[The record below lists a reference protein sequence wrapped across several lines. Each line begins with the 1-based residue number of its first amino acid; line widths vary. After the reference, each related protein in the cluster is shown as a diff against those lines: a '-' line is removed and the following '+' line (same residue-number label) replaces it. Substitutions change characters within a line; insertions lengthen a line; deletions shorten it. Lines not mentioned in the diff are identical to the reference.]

1 MKKILLLG
9 NTGQLGWELCRTL
22 APMGE
27 VFSLDYPQVDFTQ
40 PEKIR
45 QLVLKWQP
53 DIVVNAV
60 AYTNVD
66 KAESELGLARVVNA
80 TTPGV
85 LAEASQMIGALF
97 VHFSTDYVFDG
108 ALGRPYLEE
117 DPTRPLNA
125 YGQTKLEGEEL
136 VLQASGSSLIF
147 RTSWVYS
154 LRRSSFVTKVI
165 EWASRNNELRIVD
178 DQVSGPTCA
187 RMLAETVSALI
198 ARAGHEPYEWFKDQA
213 GLYHLAGSGYASRFD
228 WAKEVL
234 RLHQD
239 GSGQNNTRLTPARSD
254 EFPSPA
260 CRPLFSALDCTRFT
274 RTFGLALPDWKMALQ
289 MAMDQNP
296 VEWNRAG

>member
-27 VFSLDYPQVDFTQ
+27 VFGLDYPQVDFTQ
-40 PEKIR
+40 PEKVR
-45 QLVLKWQP
+45 QLVIGYHP
-53 DIVVNAV
+53 DVVVNAV

-66 KAESELGLARVVNA
+66 KAESELDLARVVNA

-85 LAEASQMIGALF
+85 LAEASQTIGALF

-108 ALGRPYLEE
+108 TLGRLYLEN
-117 DPTRPLNA
+117 DPPSPLNA

-136 VLQASGSSLIF
+136 VSQAGGSSLIL

-165 EWASRNNELRIVD
+165 EWASKNNELRIVD
-178 DQVSGPTCA
+178 DQVSGPTWA

-198 ARAGHEPYEWFKDQA
+198 ARADNSPYDWFNDKA
-213 GLYHLAGSGYASRFD
+213 GLYHLAGNGYASRFE
-228 WAKEVL
+228 WAEEIL
-234 RLHQD
+234 RLHQV
-239 GSGQNNTRLTPARSD
+239 GSGQSITKLTPARTD

-260 CRPLFSALDCTRFT
+260 CRPLFSALDCTRFI
-274 RTFGLALPDWKMALQ
+274 RTFGLALPDWKAALQ
-289 MAMDQNP
+289 MAMDSP
-296 VEWNRAG
+296 PADGTRAG